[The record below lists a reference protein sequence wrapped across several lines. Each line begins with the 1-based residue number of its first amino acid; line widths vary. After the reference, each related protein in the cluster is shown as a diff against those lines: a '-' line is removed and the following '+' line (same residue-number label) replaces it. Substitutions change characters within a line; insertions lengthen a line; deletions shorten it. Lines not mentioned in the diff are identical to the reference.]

1 MGASLLYLLS
11 FHSHS
16 KYVSYE
22 IIKLLLNSWKITNVA
37 ALLWNNKIEDG
48 KGRAREALFQFSLSF
63 KNLKIFS

>member
-37 ALLWNNKIEDG
+37 ALL
-48 KGRAREALFQFSLSF
+48 
-63 KNLKIFS
+63 